1 MRKNTRC
8 FLAILAVG
16 VALMMPIRMAFA
28 DSQHTAFSDSESLK
42 QLSAEWWQWTLSIP
56 TSVNPML
63 DTTGKNGVVG
73 QRGSIWFLAGTFGG
87 GTVTRTCDVPEDKAL
102 FFPVINAIN
111 FNTPNVCGQDSNNI
125 PVSMLRA
132 ASATFINGATKLS
145 VTVDGKRIEVKDL
158 IHVRSV
164 VFEVALP
171 ERNVFDAPC
180 KGAGL
185 RNVPAGVYSPAVDEG
200 LYVLLD
206 PLDIGKHAL
215 HFHAENPS
223 QGVTQD
229 VTYNLTVV
237 PVLEK

>member
-1 MRKNTRC
+1 MKNSTRR
-8 FLAILAVG
+8 FIAIAVVGLALIT
-16 VALMMPIRMAFA
+16 PIKMAFA
-28 DSQHTAFSDSESLK
+28 DSEKVGVTDSALFK
-42 QLSAEWWQWTLSIP
+42 RLSAEWWQWALSIP

-63 DTTGKNGVVG
+63 DTTGQNGVVG

-87 GTVTRTCDVPEDKAL
+87 GTVTRTCAVPEGRAL
-102 FFPVINAIN
+102 FFPVINQIN

-125 PVSMLRA
+125 PVSVLRA

-145 VTVDGKRIEVKDL
+145 VTFDGKRIKDV
-158 IHVRSV
+158 IRVQSE

-171 ERNVFDAPC
+171 KNNVFNAPC
-180 KGAGL
+180 TGANLGD
-185 RNVPAGVYSPAVDEG
+185 VPAGIYSPAVDEG
-200 LYVLLD
+200 FYVLLD